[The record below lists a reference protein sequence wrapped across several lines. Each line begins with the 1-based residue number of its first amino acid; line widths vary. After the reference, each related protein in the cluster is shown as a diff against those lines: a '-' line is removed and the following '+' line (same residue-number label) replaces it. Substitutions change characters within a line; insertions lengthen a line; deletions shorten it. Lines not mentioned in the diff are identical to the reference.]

1 MIKSIATS
9 FLLVLAAQTAVA
21 EAMTAA
27 DVKRCNAMAATM
39 APKKAEIET
48 LQTKRDEMSARVELK
63 GEAWEDAE
71 IHRLVSAAHAAKAMW
86 IVLLSQSAGIAP
98 DTAAAAV
105 QARANANT
113 IQLWAKLLTTQAA
126 LCVRP
131 AETRR
136 SIQ

>member
-48 LQTKRDEMSARVELK
+48 IQMKRDDMAADVELK

-71 IHRLVSAAHAAKAMW
+71 IHRLVSAAHAAKA
-86 IVLLSQSAGIAP
+86 
-98 DTAAAAV
+98 DETKAAY
-105 QARANANT
+105 
-113 IQLWAKLLTTQAA
+113 QAA
-126 LCVRP
+126 KKELMGTDQALQALARQFNQDIISYNQSC
-131 AETRR
+131 ATAK
-136 SIQ
+136 